1 MERFLKQVEPIIK
14 AQAKRFKPYI
24 KGWEFEDLMQEG
36 MLSALLALKKW
47 KSAGKRKKAGIF
59 SWTKIYVV
67 NRFKELSKNGHFA
80 EILCEDLENVVP
92 VDAINDFLSEYLD
105 YDIENT
111 TIGGQKAE
119 TDEDIIKACL
129 IDSFPKYTKFLEG
142 MLEKNLAASSTAKDM
157 DVTRQRISQLLN
169 KDLAGLLA
177 TKRKNL

>member
-80 EILCEDLENVVP
+80 EILYEDLENAVP
-92 VDAINDFLSEYLD
+92 ADAIVLHINNFIASKALCYAISALFLSFFITQITLVASFRYFS
-105 YDIENT
+105 NAFT
-111 TIGGQKAE
+111 TEVLKSSKVG
-119 TDEDIIKACL
+119 
-129 IDSFPKYTKFLEG
+129 
-142 MLEKNLAASSTAKDM
+142 KNL
-157 DVTRQRISQLLN
+157 Q
-169 KDLAGLLA
+169 
-177 TKRKNL
+177 